1 MSGSSFFRT
10 LEITDLRLRVRHLED
25 TLGFYRDVLGLR
37 VLAREGGTARLAAS
51 ESAGPALVELVEA
64 PEAPVPPP
72 GAVGLF
78 HVAFLVPDRPALGDA
93 LRRLHEAGWP
103 LQGAADHGVSEAL
116 YTADPE
122 GNGIEIYADRPPE
135 LWPRADADDDQVT
148 MFTEPLP
155 LAEILG
161 AAQGE
166 DLSPGTRIGHVHLRV
181 ADLAG
186 AERFF
191 AGQLGLPVRQRSYPG
206 ALFFGA
212 DGYHHHIGAN
222 VWGGRRLAPEGAL
235 GLDRFTI
242 RLAGSALLEGELVS
256 PEGLRIELEG
266 RDSSLAARERRSA
279 S

>member
-10 LEITDLRLRVRHLED
+10 LEITDLRLRVRHLEEI
-25 TLGFYRDVLGLR
+25 LGFYRDVLGLR
-37 VLAREGGTARLAAS
+37 VLAREPGTARLAAADS
-51 ESAGPALVELVEA
+51 GPALIELVES
-64 PEAPVPPP
+64 PEAPVSPP

-93 LRRLHEAGWP
+93 FRHLHEAGWP

-122 GNGIEIYADRPPE
+122 GNGIEIYVDRPPE
-135 LWPRADADDDQVT
+135 LWPRDGRDGEQVA
-148 MFTEPLP
+148 MVTEPLP
-155 LAEILG
+155 LAEIMSE
-161 AAQGE
+161 AKGE
-166 DLSPGTRIGHVHLRV
+166 DLSPETRIGHVHLRV
-181 ADLAG
+181 ADLAD

-191 AGQLGLPVRQRSYPG
+191 AGQLGLAVRQRSYPG

-222 VWGGRRLAPEGAL
+222 VWGGRRLPPDGAL
-235 GLDRFTI
+235 GLDRFTL
-242 RLAGSALLEGELVS
+242 RFAGSAPREGELVS
-256 PEGLRIELEG
+256 PEGLRIELEN
-266 RDSSLAARERRSA
+266 RDSSFAAREPSSA

>member
-1 MSGSSFFRT
+1 MTGSPFFRA
-10 LEITDLRLRVRHLED
+10 LEITDLRLRVRHLER

-37 VLAREGGTARLAAS
+37 VLAYEGGTARLG
-51 ESAGPALVELVEA
+51 AGPEAVLVELVA
-64 PEAPVPPP
+64 SPEAPVPPP

-78 HVAFLVPDRPALGDA
+78 HVAFLVPGRPALGDA
-93 LRRLHEAGWP
+93 LRRLTEAGWP

-135 LWPRADADDDQVT
+135 LWPRDGDQLAMV
-148 MFTEPLP
+148 TEPLP
-155 LAEILG
+155 LAEILSE
-161 AAQGE
+161 AKGE
-166 DLSPGTRIGHVHLRV
+166 DLPPETRIGHVHLRV
-181 ADLAG
+181 ADLAD

-191 AGQLGLPVRQRSYPG
+191 AGRLGLAVRQRSYRG

-235 GLDRFTI
+235 GLDRFTL
-242 RLAGSALLEGELVS
+242 RFAGSEIREGELVS
-256 PEGLRIELEG
+256 PEGLRIEVEG
-266 RDSSLAARERRSA
+266 RD
-279 S
+279 